1 MPGKGSLLRPPC
13 PAGKKGHVKR
23 KVRPRNAGDI
33 PKGSFK
39 KDRTLK
45 QRL

>member
-1 MPGKGSLLRPPC
+1 MPGKPGMLRPPR

-23 KVRPRNAGDI
+23 KGRPRNAGHI